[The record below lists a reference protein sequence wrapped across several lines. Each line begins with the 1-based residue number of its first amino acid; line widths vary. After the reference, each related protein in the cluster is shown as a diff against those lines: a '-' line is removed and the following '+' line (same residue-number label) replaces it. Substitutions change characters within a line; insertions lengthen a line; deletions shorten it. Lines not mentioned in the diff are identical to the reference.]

1 MPTRNVSLTDEL
13 DQFVARKVADG
24 LYANASEVMRTALRN
39 LEQDEREYEAK
50 LAALCV
56 LIDEGDACDPA
67 TDIDGEECLKQLH
80 QRIVDRAAAQK
91 EDRVA

>member
-1 MPTRNVSLTDEL
+1 MPARNVSLTDEL
-13 DQFVARKVADG
+13 DRFVAEKVAAG

-39 LEQDEREYEAK
+39 LQEDEREYEAK
-50 LAALCV
+50 LAALRV

-67 TDIDGEECLKQLH
+67 DDINGEECMKQLH

-91 EDRVA
+91 EGRVS

>member
-13 DQFVARKVADG
+13 DRFVAEKVVAG
-24 LYANASEVMRTALRN
+24 RYANASEVMRTALRN

-50 LAALCV
+50 MSALLV
-56 LIDEGDACDPA
+56 MVDAGDACDPA
-67 TDIDGEECLKQLH
+67 DDIDGEECMRQLR
-80 QRIVDRAAAQK
+80 QRIADRAATQR